1 MVEPQRLLADS
12 SHAHQHGDR
21 EPYGHATRTAS
32 RRTLA
37 VALALTLGYM
47 IAEVIGGLVSGSLA
61 LLADAGHMITDGAAL
76 TLALLAIWVAGR
88 PASIKR
94 TFGFQR
100 VEVLAALLN
109 ALGLWLIVTWIL
121 FEAFRRF
128 LDPPEVQ
135 APIVLLVGTG
145 GLLINL
151 LIALVLRRSA
161 AESLNIQG
169 ALFHVMGDLLGSVAV
184 VTGGVLILAF
194 GWVWVDPIFSVVI
207 ALLIL
212 ASSGRLLWKVSHVL
226 MEGTPTHLDLHGLC
240 RRLEQVEGVTGV
252 HDIHAW
258 SITTGYE
265 AFSAHVTHVASP
277 DYCDPRQIL
286 QQLRKIAAQE
296 FGISH
301 VTIQLEESPDQCPE
315 DHHIEHPIEIPQ
327 ELLNSAAGKPVKG

>member
-1 MVEPQRLLADS
+1 MVEPQRLVADS
-12 SHAHQHGDR
+12 SHAHRHGDR
-21 EPYGHATRTAS
+21 ELYGHATRSTS
-32 RRTLA
+32 RRTLV

-61 LLADAGHMITDGAAL
+61 LLADAGHMVTDGAAL

-121 FEAFRRF
+121 IEAYRRF
-128 LDPPEVQ
+128 MDPPEVQ
-135 APIVLLVGTG
+135 APVVLAVGAG
-145 GLLINL
+145 GLIINL

-161 AESLNIQG
+161 NQSLNIQG

-184 VTGGVLILAF
+184 VAGGVLILAF
-194 GWVWVDPIFSVVI
+194 GWFLVDPIFSVVI

-212 ASSGRLLWKVSHVL
+212 VSSGRLLWKVSHVL
-226 MEGTPTHLDLHGLC
+226 MEGTPAHLDLHRLC
-240 RRLEQVEGVTGV
+240 GRLEQVEGVTGV

-265 AFSAHVTHVASP
+265 AFSAHVTHVNSEASRNP
-277 DYCDPRQIL
+277 EQIL
-286 QQLRKIAAQE
+286 QQLREIAAQE

-301 VTIQLEESPDQCPE
+301 VTIQLEESQDQCPE
-315 DHHIEHPIEIPQ
+315 DHHIEHPP
-327 ELLNSAAGKPVKG
+327 ELLNSAAGKPVEA

>member
-1 MVEPQRLLADS
+1 LVEPQRLLVGS
-12 SHAHQHGDR
+12 SHAHRHGER
-21 EPYGHATRTAS
+21 ELYGHATRSAT
-32 RRTLA
+32 RRTL
-37 VALALTLGYM
+37 VIALVLTLGYM

-61 LLADAGHMITDGAAL
+61 LLADAGHMLTDGAAL

-100 VEVLAALLN
+100 VEVLAALIN

-121 FEAFRRF
+121 IEAYRRF
-128 LDPPEVQ
+128 MDPPEVQ
-135 APIVLLVGTG
+135 APVILAVGAG
-145 GLLINL
+145 GLIINI
-151 LIALVLRRSA
+151 LIALVLRRHA
-161 AESLNIQG
+161 HESLNIQG
-169 ALFHVMGDLLGSVAV
+169 ALVHVMGDLLGSVAV
-184 VTGGVLILAF
+184 VAGGVLILAF
-194 GWVWVDPIFSVVI
+194 GWFLVDPIFSVVI

-212 ASSGRLLWKVSHVL
+212 VSSGRLLWKVSHVL
-226 MEGTPTHLDLHGLC
+226 MEGTPAHLDLHRLC

-265 AFSAHVTHVASP
+265 AFSAHVTHLTSEATRNP
-277 DYCDPRQIL
+277 QQIL
-286 QQLRKIAAQE
+286 QQLREIAAQE

-315 DHHIEHPIEIPQ
+315 DHHIEHPT
-327 ELLNSAAGKPVKG
+327 ELLNSAVGEPVEG